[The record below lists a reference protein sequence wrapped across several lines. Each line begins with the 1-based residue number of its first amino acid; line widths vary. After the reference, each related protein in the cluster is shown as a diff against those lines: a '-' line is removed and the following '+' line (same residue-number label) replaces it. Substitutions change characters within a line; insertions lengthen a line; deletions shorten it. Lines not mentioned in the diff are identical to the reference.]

1 MQGRNIRLPQPLI
14 DRLEAMRQ
22 RLERDPRVAAKGQ
35 VTFALTLR
43 IALQRGLEALE
54 AEYPQEDRQ

>member
-1 MQGRNIRLPQPLI
+1 MIDRIEAIRL
-14 DRLEAMRQ
+14 
-22 RLERDPRVAAKGQ
+22 RLERDPRVAAKGR

-54 AEYPQEDRQ
+54 AEYPQEGHEQ